1 MASSYTANTGI
12 EKPGSGEQA
21 GTWGTT
27 TNNNFDIIDRAINGV
42 GGITLSGTTH
52 TLTTTDGSLSDGG
65 YKVLVFG
72 GSPSGTNTVTIS
84 PNDQDKFYLVHNN
97 SGQSVTLTQG
107 SGGNVTVA
115 NGKHKFVYADGAGSG
130 AKVTDVSATMP
141 VELSQ
146 DESPQ
151 LGGNLDVNTK
161 NIVFGDSGGASD
173 DRLTFGAGTD
183 LSIYHD
189 GSNSY
194 VSEAGTGNLKIQ
206 GSQIDIEG
214 TGETLATFVDDG
226 AVTLFH
232 DNSAKIA
239 TDSGGIT
246 VTGQITITG
255 SSIVFEGA
263 TADAHETTFTVTDPT
278 ADRTI
283 TFPNSSG
290 TVALTSDVS
299 AALPSGTVVPFA
311 GTSAPTGYLLAQG
324 QAVSRTTYSDLF
336 SAIGTTYGTG
346 DGSSTFNLPDLRGR
360 VVAGK
365 DDMGGSSANRLTD
378 QTGGLNGDT
387 LGDTGGSETHTLTT
401 AQLAAHTHGA
411 GSYVAQL
418 TGGANSSAGGLGSN
432 GGNAGT
438 INLTVAGTSGSTGS
452 GDAHNNVQ
460 PTIIL
465 NYLIKT

>member
-1 MASSYTANTGI
+1 MASSYTANLGI

-27 TNNNFDIIDRAINGV
+27 TNTNFDIIDRAINGV
-42 GGITLSGTTH
+42 LSLSLTGTTT
-52 TLTTTDGSLSDGG
+52 TLTTTDGSLSDAGH
-65 YKVLVFG
+65 KVLVLA
-72 GSPSGTNTVTIS
+72 GSPSGTNTITID
-84 PNDQDKFYLVHNN
+84 PNDQDKVYLVKNG
-97 SGQSVTLTQG
+97 SGQTATFTQG
-107 SGGNVTVA
+107 SGGNASVSDGETA
-115 NGKHKFVYADGAGSG
+115 WIFADGAGSG
-130 AKVTDVSATMP
+130 AQVQKAVFDIVGDT
-141 VELSQ
+141 
-146 DESPQ
+146 SPQ
-151 LGGNLDVNTK
+151 LGGSLSTNNN
-161 NIVFGDSGGASD
+161 NITFGDSSGASD

-183 LSIYHD
+183 MSIYHD
-189 GSNSY
+189 GTDNH
-194 VSEAGTGNLKIQ
+194 VDVAGTLTID
-206 GSQIDIEG
+206 GS
-214 TGETLATFVDDG
+214 GETLAKFIDDG
-226 AVTLFH
+226 AVELYHNNT
-232 DNSAKIA
+232 KRIE
-239 TDSGGIT
+239 TDSAGVT

-255 SSIVFEGA
+255 SSIVLEGA
-263 TADAHETTFTVTDPT
+263 TSDAHETTLTVTDPT

-299 AALPSGTVVPFA
+299 ASLPSGTVVPFA

-324 QAVSRTTYSDLF
+324 QAVSRSTYSDLF
-336 SAIGTTYGTG
+336 SAIGTTYGSG

-411 GSYVAQL
+411 GSYVATEQRGGSGSGSPNQA
-418 TGGANSSAGGLGSN
+418 TGQDS
-432 GGNAGT
+432 T
-438 INLTVAGTSGSTGS
+438 INLSVTGTSGSTGS
-452 GDAHNNVQ
+452 GSAHNNVQ

-465 NYLIKT
+465 NYIIKT

>member
-27 TNNNFDIIDRAINGV
+27 TNTNFDIIDRAINGV

-52 TLTTTDGSLSDGG
+52 ALTTTDGSLSDGG

-84 PNDQDKFYLVHNN
+84 PNDQDKFYLVYNN
-97 SGQSVTLTQG
+97 SGQSITLTQG

-115 NGKHKFVYADGAGSG
+115 DGKHKFVYADGAGSG

-141 VELSQ
+141 IELSQ

-151 LGGNLDVNTK
+151 LGANLDVNTK
-161 NIVFGDSGGASD
+161 NIVFGDSSGASD

-232 DNSAKIA
+232 DNSAKIT

-263 TADAHETTFTVTDPT
+263 TADDHETTFTVTDPT

-299 AALPSGTVVPFA
+299 AALPSGSVVPFA
-311 GTSAPTGYLLAQG
+311 GTSAPSGYLLAQG

-336 SAIGTTYGTG
+336 SAISTTYGTG

-387 LGDTGGSETHTLTT
+387 LGDTGGSETHTLTE

-411 GSYVAQL
+411 GSYSTNIQVS
-418 TGGANSSAGGLGSN
+418 GVG
-432 GGNAGT
+432 GGNRAQSNNAGAEISVT
-438 INLTVAGTSGSTGS
+438 GTSGSTGS

>member
-1 MASSYTANTGI
+1 MASSYTANLGI

-27 TNNNFDIIDRAINGV
+27 TNTNFDIIDRAINGV
-42 GGITLSGTTH
+42 LSLSLTGTTT
-52 TLTTTDGSLSDGG
+52 TLTTTDGSLSDAGH
-65 YKVLVFG
+65 KVLVLA
-72 GSPSGTNTVTIS
+72 GSPSGTNTITID
-84 PNDQDKFYLVHNN
+84 PNDQDKVYLVKNG
-97 SGQSVTLTQG
+97 SGQTATFTQG
-107 SGGNVTVA
+107 SGGNASVSDGETA
-115 NGKHKFVYADGAGSG
+115 WIFADGAGSG
-130 AKVTDVSATMP
+130 AQVQKAVFDIVGDT
-141 VELSQ
+141 
-146 DESPQ
+146 SPQ
-151 LGGNLDVNTK
+151 LGGSLSTNNN
-161 NIVFGDSGGASD
+161 NITFGDSSGASD

-189 GSNSY
+189 GTDNH
-194 VSEAGTGNLKIQ
+194 VDVAGTLTID
-206 GSQIDIEG
+206 GS
-214 TGETLATFVDDG
+214 GETLAKFIDDG
-226 AVTLFH
+226 AVELYHNNT
-232 DNSAKIA
+232 KRIE
-239 TDSGGIT
+239 TDSAGVT

-255 SSIVFEGA
+255 SSIVLEGA
-263 TADAHETTFTVTDPT
+263 TSDAHETTLTVTDPT

-299 AALPSGTVVPFA
+299 ASLPSGTVVPFA
-311 GTSAPTGYLLAQG
+311 GSSAPTGYLLAQG
-324 QAVSRTTYSDLF
+324 QAVSRSTYSDLF

-387 LGDTGGSETHTLTT
+387 LGDTGGSETHTLTE

-411 GSYVAQL
+411 GSYTAAL
-418 TGGANSSAGGLGSN
+418 TSGSNSSQGGF
-432 GGNAGT
+432 GNQGNDST
-438 INLTVAGTSGSTGS
+438 NNLTVSGTSGSTGS
-452 GDAHNNVQ
+452 GSAHNNVQ

-465 NYLIKT
+465 NYIIKT